1 LDVVG
6 KDLDSIHGINQD
18 VDNILDS
25 AVETLKDIDALSKGT
40 AFLLPVP
47 FVDGIAGE
55 ISNIVNPFS
64 NPLGDMVKVLTDI
77 KKGIDDIDKV
87 VKASDKVTDKVIV
100 VDDSVE
106 LFLPKAAKTVTVLGY
121 VIQIINCIL
130 PILAETSL
138 SEKVAELQ
146 KKINTIDDNVDKAVT
161 KVDTTIN
168 KLQKDLQKAEDE
180 CKKISTSINSIKGF
194 TDKFSKVTNA
204 IKPVSDAVDKVINTI
219 TPIKWVLKASD
230 CLIKKVLKPAV
241 DKIMEVT
248 GLNKLVEPL
257 KDKIESLLDIANMQT
272 VLDSAGKAVADS
284 VLRDVIKVLEKY
296 PGVIK
301 EVTDELN
308 SAFGMFSPTSNDD
321 LKKGLQECVAGLFD
335 ATVDPDA
342 PAVIPDWPDD
352 IDVYDDTSLVLQKRV
367 RVKKIDWYSLYRK
380 YDKVMLAKNRTKFSR
395 VELMAD
401 EYPICTEIAD
411 KANSIVTAWESLN
424 EAVLLLNKQVGILSE
439 TTNLPDSFNAEVRSF
454 SMYLTFN
461 AEILDTV
468 TKLSLA
474 QKWEDLLEQVS
485 AWLKSQS
492 GDCADILTEIA
503 SIKTSVVGYQ
513 DNVNG
518 IVALISSEDIEKLQI
533 AVNSYSQSLHL
544 LLSGFDLADDH
555 HPGNDDKDKLEA
567 QRKKVLDNAQALL
580 TDLGTLED
588 KITET
593 TALYGKANDG
603 LENVLSTYQKIS
615 PEGYILPDSMVNQLV
630 KVSSI
635 LSQLQGVFEPLDA
648 IIEALKDKSE
658 IATVSGSFNP
668 LAFAQRLL
676 LRLDGSIS
684 TQVDNLD
691 IKTLLYEL
699 TPISIL
705 KSDLYEFE
713 TKDLVADKGLL
724 DSLSK
729 QTAEITELINK
740 GCTYTIDNEEVTNKF
755 LDEDGVVSLIE
766 LSNKIT
772 QH

>member
-1 LDVVG
+1 
-6 KDLDSIHGINQD
+6 
-18 VDNILDS
+18 
-25 AVETLKDIDALSKGT
+25 
-40 AFLLPVP
+40 
-47 FVDGIAGE
+47 
-55 ISNIVNPFS
+55 
-64 NPLGDMVKVLTDI
+64 
-77 KKGIDDIDKV
+77 
-87 VKASDKVTDKVIV
+87 
-100 VDDSVE
+100 
-106 LFLPKAAKTVTVLGY
+106 
-121 VIQIINCIL
+121 
-130 PILAETSL
+130 
-138 SEKVAELQ
+138 
-146 KKINTIDDNVDKAVT
+146 
-161 KVDTTIN
+161 
-168 KLQKDLQKAEDE
+168 
-180 CKKISTSINSIKGF
+180 
-194 TDKFSKVTNA
+194 
-204 IKPVSDAVDKVINTI
+204 
-219 TPIKWVLKASD
+219 
-230 CLIKKVLKPAV
+230 
-241 DKIMEVT
+241 
-248 GLNKLVEPL
+248 
-257 KDKIESLLDIANMQT
+257 
-272 VLDSAGKAVADS
+272 
-284 VLRDVIKVLEKY
+284 
-296 PGVIK
+296 
-301 EVTDELN
+301 
-308 SAFGMFSPTSNDD
+308 
-321 LKKGLQECVAGLFD
+321 
-335 ATVDPDA
+335 
-342 PAVIPDWPDD
+342 
-352 IDVYDDTSLVLQKRV
+352 
-367 RVKKIDWYSLYRK
+367 
-380 YDKVMLAKNRTKFSR
+380 
-395 VELMAD
+395 
-401 EYPICTEIAD
+401 
-411 KANSIVTAWESLN
+411 
-424 EAVLLLNKQVGILSE
+424 
-439 TTNLPDSFNAEVRSF
+439 
-454 SMYLTFN
+454 
-461 AEILDTV
+461 
-468 TKLSLA
+468 
-474 QKWEDLLEQVS
+474 
-485 AWLKSQS
+485 
-492 GDCADILTEIA
+492 
-503 SIKTSVVGYQ
+503 
-513 DNVNG
+513 
-518 IVALISSEDIEKLQI
+518 LQI